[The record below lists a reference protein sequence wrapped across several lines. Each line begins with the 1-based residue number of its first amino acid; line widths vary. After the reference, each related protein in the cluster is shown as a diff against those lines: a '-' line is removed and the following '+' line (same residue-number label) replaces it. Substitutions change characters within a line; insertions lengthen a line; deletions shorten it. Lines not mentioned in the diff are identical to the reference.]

1 MKRDIPVKF
10 VELPDSLGLADLA
23 DTLREGEPAVS
34 VRLNNGKPS
43 DISALFPDSDGKV
56 PWCPSGFYLS
66 ERPSFTLDPAFHQGR
81 YYVQEASSM
90 FHRHVVESLVKP
102 GMPVSLLDACAA
114 PGGKTTAAIDA
125 LPVGSVVVANEYVP
139 ARAAILREN
148 AIKWG
153 FPGIIVTRGDTRDL
167 GKLRDSFD
175 MIIADVPCS
184 GEGMMRKDPDAV
196 AQWSEDLIEECAD
209 RQWEIVGN
217 LWNTLR
223 PGGYMIYSTCTFNR
237 SENEEMVDRII
248 SELEG
253 ESVDIPVD
261 PSWGITPGID
271 TPHYCYRFIP
281 GRVRGE
287 GLFVSVIRKSGI
299 PTSRVPKVKPSKN
312 DKRKNQVNI
321 PTHIADWLTN
331 SGEMEIYT
339 DSDRI
344 NAFPK
349 QHLPLLKAVKERV
362 DVIHEGI
369 LMGNVKGKD
378 VIPSQSLAMSLNLN
392 RDSFPQCDLS
402 REDALR
408 YLHGDALTLPE
419 SISKGFV
426 LLTYQHS
433 PLGFV
438 KNLGNR
444 SNNLYPAPW
453 RIKKQLK
460 VDN

>member
-10 VELPDSLGLADLA
+10 VELLDSLGLADLA

-167 GKLRDSFD
+167 GKLRDSFA
-175 MIIADVPCS
+175 MFIADVPCS

-223 PGGYMIYSTCTFNR
+223 PGGYRNTGRTIVGDNA
-237 SENEEMVDRII
+237 
-248 SELEG
+248 G
-253 ESVDIPVD
+253 
-261 PSWGITPGID
+261 
-271 TPHYCYRFIP
+271 YRHTTLLLPFYT
-281 GRVRGE
+281 
-287 GLFVSVIRKSGI
+287 RKG
-299 PTSRVPKVKPSKN
+299 
-312 DKRKNQVNI
+312 
-321 PTHIADWLTN
+321 
-331 SGEMEIYT
+331 
-339 DSDRI
+339 
-344 NAFPK
+344 
-349 QHLPLLKAVKERV
+349 
-362 DVIHEGI
+362 
-369 LMGNVKGKD
+369 
-378 VIPSQSLAMSLNLN
+378 
-392 RDSFPQCDLS
+392 
-402 REDALR
+402 
-408 YLHGDALTLPE
+408 
-419 SISKGFV
+419 
-426 LLTYQHS
+426 
-433 PLGFV
+433 
-438 KNLGNR
+438 
-444 SNNLYPAPW
+444 
-453 RIKKQLK
+453 
-460 VDN
+460 